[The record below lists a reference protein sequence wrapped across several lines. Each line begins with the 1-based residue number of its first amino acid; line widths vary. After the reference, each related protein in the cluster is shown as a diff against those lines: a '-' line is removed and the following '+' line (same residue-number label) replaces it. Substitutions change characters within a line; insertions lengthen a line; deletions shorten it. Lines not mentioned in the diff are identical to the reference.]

1 MDRRALIAGSAAL
14 VSVARTA
21 VASEKKAPAE
31 GASLNMPGMGL
42 PVIVDGRLR
51 NYVFVTLKLHLGG
64 GATAEGLT
72 AKTPFLRDA
81 LVKAAHRTPF
91 VIAGDWTQLNGSAIA
106 ATVMRTATTIVGAG
120 KITRVEILSQA
131 PRRRT
136 GMPAG

>member
-1 MDRRALIAGSAAL
+1 MDRRALITGTVALASGAGA
-14 VSVARTA
+14 A

-51 NYVFVTLKLHLGG
+51 NYVFVTLKLHLGA

-81 LVKAAHRTPF
+81 LVKAAHTRPF
-91 VIAGDWTQLNGSAIA
+91 VVPGDWTQLNGAAIS
-106 ATVMRTATTIVGAG
+106 ATVMRSAATIVGRG
-120 KITRVEILSQA
+120 KVTRVEIVSQA
-131 PRRRT
+131 ARRRT
-136 GMPAG
+136 GMPTG